1 MTSSSKEQTGKI
13 GVDNRQSTAFSCGYL
28 MNFRTHPLARI
39 LLISLAFL
47 ALTGCESVSERDKSG
62 ASPHHFRF
70 SLFSYNLRSDGK
82 QCKAEWRKAP
92 PLAPSLWR
100 RIESRYQLPNSTTN
114 ARIITERNW
123 YTSHQA
129 YLNRVSARSSRYLR
143 HVADQLEARN
153 LPGELALLPIVESA
167 YNPFAISTSNASGL
181 WQFIPSTAK
190 HLKMDMNWWYDA
202 RRDIPAATNKAL
214 DYLVFLRNHYDGD
227 WLKALAAYNAG
238 WGTIDKAVAKNRAR
252 GLPTDYWSLDV
263 PAETAAY
270 VPKLLALAQISQHPE
285 IYGINWAYVPDLPYF
300 AEVHFS
306 GQIDV
311 GFAADLAKV
320 DSDELH
326 MLNPGISRWAT
337 PPGGPYRLLVPIDQA
352 NDLQERIANM
362 SSSDLMPNAGSD
374 SSDTFNPHVQAL
386 EEKSARTTRTQSSAS
401 TVTSKHRSSNS
412 SGRSYTVKAGDTLW
426 SISRQIGITPDAL
439 RKLNKLSVGEALRPG
454 QKISLTGSS
463 ASYASNSTSKSSTSK
478 KSSANHGRISQSF
491 SPVSTD
497 KESTSTKKTTVRANK
512 NKATA
517 YTVKSGDTL
526 MAISRKYNVKV
537 ADILRWN
544 SLSKNNTAI
553 KPGQR
558 INLYLD

>member
-1 MTSSSKEQTGKI
+1 
-13 GVDNRQSTAFSCGYL
+13 
-28 MNFRTHPLARI
+28 MNFRTSSLARA
-39 LLISLAFL
+39 LLLCSTFL
-47 ALTGCESVSERDKSG
+47 VLTGCESVSERDKPG
-62 ASPHHFRF
+62 ASHRHFRF
-70 SLFSYNLRSDGK
+70 SLFSYNVRSDGK
-82 QCKAEWRKAP
+82 QCLAEWRKAP

-100 RIESRYQLPNSTTN
+100 RIENRYQLPNSSAN
-114 ARIITERNW
+114 PRIVTERAW

-129 YLNRVSARSSRYLR
+129 YLNRMSARSARYL
-143 HVADQLEARN
+143 HYVAGQLEARD

-190 HLKMDMNWWYDA
+190 HLGMDMNWWYDA

-270 VPKLLALAQISQHPE
+270 VPKLLALAQISQNPE
-285 IYGINWAYVPDLPYF
+285 TYGINWAYVPDLPYF

-326 MLNPGISRWAT
+326 LLNPGISRWAT

-362 SSSDLMPNAGSD
+362 SSSDLMPNTGSG

-386 EEKSARTTRTQSSAS
+386 EEKSARTTRTQSSSS
-401 TVTSKHRSSNS
+401 TVTSKNRSS

-426 SISRQIGITPDAL
+426 SISRQAGITPDAL
-439 RKLNKLSVGEALRPG
+439 RKLNKLSANQALRPG
-454 QKISLTGSS
+454 QKISLAGSS
-463 ASYASNSTSKSSTSK
+463 ASYASNSSSK
-478 KSSANHGRISQSF
+478 KSSASHGRISQSF
-491 SPVSTD
+491 SPVSAD
-497 KESTSTKKTTVRANK
+497 KDSTSTKKTTARTNK
-512 NKATA
+512 SKATS
-517 YTVKSGDTL
+517 YTVKNGDTL

-537 ADILRWN
+537 ADIQRWN
-544 SLSKNNTAI
+544 ALSKNNSAI

-558 INLYLD
+558 INLHLD